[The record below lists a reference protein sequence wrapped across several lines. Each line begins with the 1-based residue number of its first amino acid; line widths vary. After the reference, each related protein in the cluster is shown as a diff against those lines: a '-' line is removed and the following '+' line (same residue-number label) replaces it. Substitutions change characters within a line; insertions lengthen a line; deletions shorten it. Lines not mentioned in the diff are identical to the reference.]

1 MSMAIRFTVHFGME
15 CQGLKGEFSMTRDEF
30 INILKGLFHP
40 RLFISPEDAAYALIN
55 QNEASLEDMRSK
67 IKAQEDKIFTWLGR
81 FDSQKDDEGR
91 QKIINTVSLEVEIE
105 PSMIALANPNNDKVY

>member
-1 MSMAIRFTVHFGME
+1 
-15 CQGLKGEFSMTRDEF
+15 MTRDEF

-55 QNEASLEDMRSK
+55 QNETALEEMRNM
-67 IKAQEDKIFTWLGR
+67 IKKQEDKIFTWLGK

-91 QKIINTVSLEVEIE
+91 QKIINTVSMDVEID
-105 PSMIALANPNNDKVY
+105 PIMIALSNPNNDKVY

>member
-1 MSMAIRFTVHFGME
+1 
-15 CQGLKGEFSMTRDEF
+15 MTRDEF

-55 QNEASLEDMRSK
+55 QNETALEEIRNM
-67 IKAQEDKIFTWLGR
+67 IKTQEDKIFTWLGK

-91 QKIINTVSLEVEIE
+91 QKIINTVSMDVEID

>member
-1 MSMAIRFTVHFGME
+1 
-15 CQGLKGEFSMTRDEF
+15 MTRDEF

-55 QNEASLEDMRSK
+55 QNETALEEMRNM
-67 IKAQEDKIFTWLGR
+67 IKTQEDKIFTWLGK

-91 QKIINTVSLEVEIE
+91 QKIINTVSMDVEID
-105 PSMIALANPNNDKVY
+105 PIMIALSNPNNDKVY

>member
-1 MSMAIRFTVHFGME
+1 
-15 CQGLKGEFSMTRDEF
+15 MTSDEF

-55 QNEASLEDMRSK
+55 QNETALEEMRNM
-67 IKAQEDKIFTWLGR
+67 IKTQEDKIFTWLGK

-91 QKIINTVSLEVEIE
+91 QKIINTVSMDVEID

>member
-1 MSMAIRFTVHFGME
+1 
-15 CQGLKGEFSMTRDEF
+15 MTRDEF

-55 QNEASLEDMRSK
+55 QNETALEEMRNM
-67 IKAQEDKIFTWLGR
+67 IKTQEDKIFTWLGK

-91 QKIINTVSLEVEIE
+91 QKIINTVSMDVEID
-105 PSMIALANPNNDKVY
+105 PSMITLANPNNHKLY

>member
-1 MSMAIRFTVHFGME
+1 
-15 CQGLKGEFSMTRDEF
+15 MTRDEF

-67 IKAQEDKIFTWLGR
+67 IKAQEDKIFTWLGK

-91 QKIINTVSLEVEIE
+91 QKIINTVSIEVEID

>member
-1 MSMAIRFTVHFGME
+1 
-15 CQGLKGEFSMTRDEF
+15 MTRDEF

-40 RLFISPEDAAYALIN
+40 RLFIGPEDAAYALIN
-55 QNEASLEDMRSK
+55 QNETALEEMRNM
-67 IKAQEDKIFTWLGR
+67 IKTQEDKIFTWLGK

-91 QKIINTVSLEVEIE
+91 QKIINTVSMDVEID